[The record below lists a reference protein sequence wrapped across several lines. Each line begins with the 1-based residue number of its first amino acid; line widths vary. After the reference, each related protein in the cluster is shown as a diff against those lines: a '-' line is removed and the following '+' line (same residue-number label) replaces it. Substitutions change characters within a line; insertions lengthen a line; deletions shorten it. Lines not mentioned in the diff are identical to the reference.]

1 VQTLLTQLLLVLVV
15 LLVVPQKELMV
26 VTQLVFVKQLLEAV
40 ALEVDVEV

>member
-1 VQTLLTQLLLVLVV
+1 VQALLTQLLLVLVV